1 MKKLI
6 FLFIFLELYL
16 GIYFTRLFGFW
27 VTLLIYFVPTF
38 FGMPLVILQN
48 KVSWSR
54 FMTQMSSYK
63 ILDQSL
69 FRLAA
74 GFFGSVLLLVPSLIC
89 RAIALLLLFPPT
101 RFLLFFLAKG
111 WLAKKMAAG
120 SFKVFSKA
128 NAFSFDTSHPEDRFE
143 RDAKVIDIE
152 AIKGPKS

>member
-1 MKKLI
+1 
-6 FLFIFLELYL
+6 
-16 GIYFTRLFGFW
+16 
-27 VTLLIYFVPTF
+27 
-38 FGMPLVILQN
+38 
-48 KVSWSR
+48 
-54 FMTQMSSYK
+54 MSSYK
-63 ILDQSL
+63 VLDQSV

-89 RAIALLLLFPPT
+89 RAVALLLLFPPT

-120 SFKVFSKA
+120 SFKVFS
-128 NAFSFDTSHPEDRFE
+128 SHHPEDRFE